1 MLKGNAAALLQQ
13 PSGMIAAGARIR
25 LPRHPLNRSQRRVR
39 ARRSTSLD
47 RLATTGRTQ
56 QSPAQIQ
63 RSIDAR
69 QARDLVAGR
78 RNTLV
83 VCADQEEQLKRDGQ
97 EEQQERHPELGP
109 DRMEHG
115 REISKTRYKV
125 VFKPEKR

>member
-1 MLKGNAAALLQQ
+1 
-13 PSGMIAAGARIR
+13 MIAAGARIR
-25 LPRHPLNRSQRRVR
+25 LPRKDRLRHPRRPLNRSQRRVR
-39 ARRSTSLD
+39 ARRSTRLD

-78 RNTLV
+78 RNALF
-83 VCADQEEQLKRDGQ
+83 VCTDQEEQLKRDGQ

-115 REISKTRYKV
+115 RATSETRHKV
-125 VFKPEKR
+125 VYQQE